1 MNKNGF
7 FKLDIRSDGTY
18 VKIISPSSGGERVS
32 AKELYEYLSKYRLTE
47 MDVRALEALIAQGDG
62 EGRVGKALE
71 HPVNELCDVEVTLD
85 KMRAII
91 RFYPP
96 SNGGTLM
103 TEDEVIA
110 SLKLAKVKEGIK
122 NEVIREFF
130 TDRQYCMSYQVA
142 VGTMPYRGKD
152 GVIKYCFNTKK
163 DFKPKYNEDGSVDF
177 KELNTISYVAVG
189 DKVAELEPPVPGKD
203 GVNVFGEKMVASAV
217 KPARFDFGSGMH
229 VSESG
234 ESLIADVAGA
244 VDLLGARVSLSEVLD
259 IQNDVDASTGNI
271 HFDGNVEIPGTVR
284 TGYSV
289 EVGGDCIIG
298 GVVEGAVITAGG
310 NIIVRRGI
318 QGGGNAILRA
328 GGNIYCKFIEGAD
341 VDSGESIETD
351 CIMHSKVVA
360 KREIKV
366 LGAKGF
372 ITGGEIHC
380 DRYIMCNTIGSE
392 LGANTRVSVGV
403 ANELKARIAEA
414 KAQLDEHK
422 ALMDEAV
429 PIVAQLQS
437 LLQKGSTIP
446 SIQMPKFTQA
456 AASLKI
462 HKEGFERIKP
472 EYDRLVRQLQNSS
485 FCKITVNGEV
495 YPGTTVEIDGLINHI
510 EDVKKAVY
518 FVKEKGE
525 LYCFGL

>member
-7 FKLDIRSDGTY
+7 FKLDIRPDGTY
-18 VKIISPSSGGERVS
+18 IKIMSPVQGGEKVS
-32 AKELYEYLSKYRLTE
+32 AKELYEYLSRYRLTD
-47 MDVRALEALIAQGDG
+47 MDVRALEALIAQGDS
-62 EGRVGKALE
+62 EGRVGKALD
-71 HPVNELCDVEVTLD
+71 HPINELCDVEVTLD

-96 SNGGTLM
+96 STGGSLM
-103 TEDEVIA
+103 SEDEVIA

-122 NEVIREFF
+122 NDVIKEFF
-130 TDRQYCMSYQVA
+130 NDRQYCTSYQVA

-163 DFKPKYNEDGSVDF
+163 DFRPKYNEDGSVDF

-203 GVNVFGEKMVASAV
+203 GVNVFGDKLGATAV
-217 KPARFDFGSGMH
+217 KPAKFEFGNGMH

-234 ESLIADVAGA
+234 ETLIADVAGA
-244 VDLLGARVSLSEVLD
+244 LDLLGTRVSLSEVLD
-259 IQNDVDASTGNI
+259 IENDVDASTGNI
-271 HFDGNVEIPGTVR
+271 HFDGNVEIPGSVR

-289 EVGGDCIIG
+289 EVGGDCVIN
-298 GVVEGAVITAGG
+298 GVVEGAVVTARG

-341 VDSGESIETD
+341 VKAEDSVETD
-351 CIMHSKVVA
+351 CIMHSTVIA

-366 LGAKGF
+366 LGQKGF

-380 DRYIMCNTIGSE
+380 DRYVTCNTIGSE
-392 LGANTRVSVGV
+392 LGANTTVSVGV
-403 ANELKARIAEA
+403 ANELKAQIAEVKA
-414 KAQLDEHK
+414 KLDEHK
-422 ALMDEAV
+422 AGMDEAIPV
-429 PIVAQLQS
+429 VTQLQAILS
-437 LLQKGSTIP
+437 KGGKIP
-446 SIQMPKFTQA
+446 AIQMPKFTQA
-456 AASLKI
+456 AAALKM
-462 HKEGFERIKP
+462 HKEAFERIKP
-472 EYDRLVRQLQNSS
+472 EHDRLVRQLQNSGY
-485 FCKITVNGEV
+485 CKVTVNKEV
-495 YPGTTVEIDGLINHI
+495 YPGTTVEIDGLISHV
-510 EDVKKAVY
+510 EDIKKAVY

>member
-1 MNKNGF
+1 M
-7 FKLDIRSDGTY
+7 
-18 VKIISPSSGGERVS
+18 SPAPGGERVS
-32 AKELYEYLSKYRLTE
+32 AKELYEYLSRYRLVDL
-47 MDVRALEALIAQGDG
+47 DVKALEALIGQGDG
-62 EGRVGKALE
+62 EARVGKSLE
-71 HPVNELCDVEVTLD
+71 HAVNELCDVEVTLD

-96 SNGGTLM
+96 SSGGSLM
-103 TEDEVIA
+103 TEEEVIA
-110 SLKLAKVKEGIK
+110 SLKLAKVKQGIK
-122 NEVIREFF
+122 PEVIREFF
-130 TDRQYCMSYQVA
+130 ADRQYCMSYQVA

-189 DKVAELEPPVPGKD
+189 DKVAELEAPVPGKD
-203 GVNVFGEKMVASAV
+203 GFNVFGEKMQATAV
-217 KPARFDFGSGMH
+217 KPARFEFGSGMH

-234 ESLIADVAGA
+234 ETLIADVAGA
-244 VDLLGARVSLSEVLD
+244 LDLLGTRVSLSEVLD
-259 IQNDVDASTGNI
+259 IKNDVDASTGNI

-289 EVGGDCIIG
+289 EVGGDCVIN
-298 GVVEGAVITAGG
+298 GVVEGAVVTAGG

-341 VDSGESIETD
+341 VDAGESIETD

-360 KREIKV
+360 KREVKV

-380 DRYIMCNTIGSE
+380 DRYVICNTIGSE
-392 LGANTRVSVGV
+392 LGANTSVSVGV
-403 ANELKARIAEA
+403 ANELKAQIAEL
-414 KAQLDEHK
+414 KASLDEHK
-422 ALMDEAV
+422 AGMDEAV
-429 PIVAQLQS
+429 PVVAQLQNI
-437 LLQKGSTIP
+437 LKKGGTIP
-446 SIQMPKFTQA
+446 AVQMPKFTQA
-456 AASLKI
+456 AASLKL
-462 HKEGFERIKP
+462 HKEAFERIKL
-472 EYDRLVRQLQNSS
+472 EHDRLVRQLQNAS
-485 FCKITVNGEV
+485 FCKITVNKEV
-495 YPGTTVEIDGLINHI
+495 YPGTTIEIDGMINHV
-510 EDVKKAVY
+510 EDIKKAVY